1 MFLRYGKYIHR
12 TLQHVSNNFR
22 QLATMFQNIFRGTL
36 SLYTLIVLASVFGG
50 GSLIRLYGE
59 TCGLSIL
66 SPGTWF
72 QSFVL
77 IGSPWCRTLNW
88 LGHMA
93 TMVMEYIWFHL
104 ATMFVGW
111 ISAYIPNN
119 MFSGGLPG
127 KAGHSGFRG
136 TELHTYS

>member
-1 MFLRYGKYIHR
+1 
-12 TLQHVSNNFR
+12 
-22 QLATMFQNIFRGTL
+22 MFQNIFRGTL

-59 TCGLSIL
+59 TCGLSLL

-119 MFSGGLPG
+119 MFSGGPPG
-127 KAGHSGFRG
+127 KAGHYGFRG
-136 TELHTYS
+136 TELHTQS